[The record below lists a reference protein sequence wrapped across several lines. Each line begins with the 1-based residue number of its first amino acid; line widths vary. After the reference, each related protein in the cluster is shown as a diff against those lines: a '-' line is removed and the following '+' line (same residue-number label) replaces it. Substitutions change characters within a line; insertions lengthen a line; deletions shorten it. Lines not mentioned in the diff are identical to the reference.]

1 MDNPGHLLLLIL
13 DIIRTPISAEVFAE
27 LFAIIFFLFCSAFI
41 SGAEV
46 AFFSLKP
53 AELGHLKK
61 SKHRTDQ
68 LILSMLT
75 HPKRLLASVLIF
87 NMLCNISMIV
97 LTTLFTAHVF
107 YLETN
112 PTLAFLLQVV
122 VITLIIVLF
131 GETIPKIY
139 AQRYTLQ
146 VAHVA
151 AIPVYVLD
159 KILTPFSFLLVRIS
173 TFLDRITRKRYLDVT
188 AEELAHAIDITADKS
203 TPAGE
208 KNILKGI
215 ARFTHIDVKQV
226 MTARTD
232 VVALEIR
239 MKFPEIFTKIFE
251 SGYSRMPVYEGMF
264 DNIKGILHVKD
275 LLPFLQHKDNATF
288 DWRKIIRPAHFVPES
303 KKINDLLREFQD
315 KKTHLAIVV
324 DEFGGASGIV
334 TLEDILEEI
343 IGDMRDEFDDEQVE
357 YSKLSD
363 TVFVFEGKTLLND
376 VARIMNIDRKIF
388 DAGNEDVDTLAGMV
402 LELKG
407 TLPAQNEVIKFKN
420 MTFTIESMG
429 KRRIKRIKISVSEQ
443 KESGNV
449 ESQSLGAGGS
459 SGSNSDD
466 NIVYSWLLILM
477 LFFSACGDED
487 YTPRPRGYFRIE
499 FPEKKY
505 ERVAADDC
513 PFTFEKPVYS
523 TLVPDSSRDAE
534 PCWYNLVFD
543 KLNATVYLSYK
554 KVEGNLPA
562 LVEDHR
568 KITMK
573 HISMASG
580 INEEVLTDP
589 QHKVYG
595 VMQYVKGNAAS
606 PLQFYVTDSVH
617 HFLRGSLYFW
627 ALPNPDSIAPAE
639 KFVRDDVNHM
649 LNTLE
654 WKN

>member
-1 MDNPGHLLLLIL
+1 LDIPEHSTAFLFLI
-13 DIIRTPISAEVFAE
+13 DIIRTPVSAEVFAE
-27 LFAIIFFLFCSAFI
+27 LLAIIFFLLCSAFI

-68 LILSMLT
+68 VVLSMLM

-87 NMLCNISMIV
+87 NILCNIAMIV
-97 LTTLFTAHVF
+97 LSTLFIEHVF
-107 YLETN
+107 YLEAN
-112 PTLAFLLQVV
+112 PTLAFVLQVV
-122 VITLIIVLF
+122 LVTLVIVLF

-139 AQRYTLQ
+139 AQRFTLQ
-146 VAHVA
+146 VARFSG
-151 AIPVYVLD
+151 IPVFVID
-159 KILTPFSFLLVRIS
+159 KLLTPFSWLLVRCS
-173 TFLDRITRKRYLDVT
+173 SFLDRITRKRYLDVT
-188 AEELAHAIDITADKS
+188 AEELTHAIDITADKS
-203 TPAGE
+203 TPTDE

-232 VVALEIR
+232 VVALEIK

-251 SGYSRMPVYEGMF
+251 SGYSRMPVYDGTF

-275 LLPFLQHKDNATF
+275 LLPFLPHKDNAAF

-324 DEFGGASGIV
+324 DEFGGAAGIV
-334 TLEDILEEI
+334 TMEDILEEI
-343 IGDMRDEFDDEQVE
+343 IGEIRDEFDDEQLE
-357 YSKLSD
+357 YSKLSE

-376 VARIMNIDRKIF
+376 VARIMNIDRKVF
-388 DAGNEDVDTLAGMV
+388 DTGNEDIDTLAGMV

-407 TLPAQNEVIKFKN
+407 TLPAQNEVIRFKN
-420 MTFTIESMG
+420 MTLTIESMG
-429 KRRIKRIKISVSEQ
+429 KRRIKRIKVNISEPAGTDAVD
-443 KESGNV
+443 
-449 ESQSLGAGGS
+449 SQSSAEGES
-459 SGSNSDD
+459 SSSSDD
-466 NIVYSWLLILM
+466 NIVYSWLIILM
-477 LFFSACGDED
+477 LFFSGCNED
-487 YTPRPRGYFRIE
+487 YTPRPRGYFRLE

-505 ERVAADDC
+505 ELAVPGSC
-513 PFTFEKPVYS
+513 PFVFEKPVYS
-523 TLVPDSSRDAE
+523 TLSPDSSRDTE
-534 PCWYNLVFD
+534 PCWYNLEFP

-554 KVEGNLPA
+554 KVDGNIEA
-562 LVEDHR
+562 LIEDHR

-580 INEEVLTDP
+580 IDEEALSDP
-589 QHKVYG
+589 RRKVYG

-617 HFLRGSLYFW
+617 HFLRGSLYFY
-627 ALPNPDSIAPAE
+627 AIPNPDSIAPAE
-639 KFVRDDVNHM
+639 KFVKEDVNH
-649 LNTLE
+649 LLE
-654 WKN
+654 TVEWR